1 MSYKIINGKRYT
13 RQDTDSNKK
22 KLLRAAAR
30 LRRKTEDG
38 RRQNARVVKV
48 GKNKY
53 SLYTRNYKV

>member
-1 MSYKIINGKRYT
+1 MSYKIFNGKRYT
-13 RQDTDSNKK
+13 LQDTDSNKK
-22 KLLRAAAR
+22 KLLRAAER

-48 GKNKY
+48 SENKY